1 MNNDMQASALSKKNG
16 AEFEQNNE
24 ADKDLSSKTSE
35 NSVFYTDNNGDFNEY
50 EDKSAP
56 LDNFKTVDPVSVKCD
71 FSSEKPAQN
80 NRLKEEDDLIFS
92 KLFPGVLREN
102 VENDEDFKLF
112 ARFKDKNTLF
122 STLYSDYL
130 ALVER
135 ISQNATQKALFSFQN
150 KASSPGSLASS
161 AQESG
166 FYTKEQVL
174 RMSREEIKKN
184 YDRIR
189 KSQENW

>member
-1 MNNDMQASALSKKNG
+1 MQASVLSKKNND
-16 AEFEQNNE
+16 EFKQNNE
-24 ADKDLSSKTSE
+24 ANKDLSSKTSE
-35 NSVFYTDNNGDFNEY
+35 NSVFYTDNNGNFNEI
-50 EDKSAP
+50 EEKSTEQ
-56 LDNFKTVDPVSVKCD
+56 DNFKTVDPVSVKCD
-71 FSSEKPAQN
+71 FSSQKSAQSN
-80 NRLKEEDDLIFS
+80 SFKEEDDLIFS

-112 ARFKDKNTLF
+112 ARFKDENTLF

-150 KASSPGSLASS
+150 KASSPGPLASGT
-161 AQESG
+161 QESG

-174 RMSREEIKKN
+174 RMSRNEIKKN
-184 YDRIR
+184 YDKIR